1 MMKSVNPVF
10 LLLPLILISCAPAK
24 PVAPLRL
31 GNLENYVVEFTAAPG
46 ATTLKV
52 HSSPKTCANGK
63 KGCIDFAKGKLG
75 TITFQFKGVHTDRD
89 CNTIPRA
96 HWVITK
102 VELSDTG
109 DTNTDKGVFGGR
121 QQPWLVDAFP
131 GVDETNGLLYEDTN
145 KKASRSVTFIDLNN
159 HVGEKTIYY
168 QVTASDC
175 ASDPPK
181 TINIDPSV
189 RNYGK

>member
-1 MMKSVNPVF
+1 MKSVNPVI

-24 PVAPLRL
+24 PVAPPRV

-46 ATTLKV
+46 DTTLTV

-75 TITFQFKGVHTDRD
+75 TITFRFKGVQKNRD

-102 VELSDTG
+102 VELSDTA
-109 DTNTDKGVFGGR
+109 DTDMYKGVFGGH

-131 GVDETNGLLYEDTN
+131 GVDETNGLLYESTN
-145 KKASRSVTFIDLNN
+145 QLASRSVTFIDLNN
-159 HVGEKTIYY
+159 HEGEKTIYY
-168 QVTASDC
+168 QVTASNCDVV
-175 ASDPPK
+175 DIK

-189 RNYGK
+189 TNYGK